1 MENKRLFGKIC
12 SLHRRM
18 SRENTK
24 LFSDY
29 GITPIQMQTLVFVHL
44 NSENGKLICQ
54 KDIENHITLRASSVS
69 TMLRTLEKSGLI
81 ERSFADGDARTKIVS
96 LTEKGMGVCFKNK
109 LLMEKC
115 DALVQNALTEA
126 EQAEFE
132 KLLNKILTATEDY
145 KKDV

>member
-1 MENKRLFGKIC
+1 MENKRLFAKIC

-18 SRENTK
+18 SRENIK
-24 LFSDY
+24 LFSEY
-29 GITPIQMQTLVFVHL
+29 GITPIQMQTLVFVHI
-44 NSENGKLICQ
+44 NTEKGNLICQ
-54 KDIENHITLRASSVS
+54 KDIENYVTIRASSVS

-96 LTEKGMGVCFKNK
+96 LTEKGLGVCLKNK

-115 DALVQNALTEA
+115 DVLVQNALTEA

-132 KLLNKILTATEDY
+132 NLLNKILTATEDY
-145 KKDV
+145 KKEV